1 MGWLDEEGYLYLTD
15 RKSFMIISG
24 GVNIYPAEIE
34 NLLVTHP
41 EVADVAVIGA
51 PHEEM
56 GEEVVAVVQPKDPLA
71 DREALAAELSQF
83 ARAHLSHVK
92 APRRIDFRDELP
104 RHETGKLY
112 KRLLRDEYWGKA
124 PATS

>member
-1 MGWLDEEGYLYLTD
+1 
-15 RKSFMIISG
+15 
-24 GVNIYPAEIE
+24 
-34 NLLVTHP
+34 
-41 EVADVAVIGA
+41 VIGA

-71 DREALAAELSQF
+71 DREALAADLSQF
-83 ARAHLSHVK
+83 ARAQLSHVK

-124 PATS
+124 PATAG